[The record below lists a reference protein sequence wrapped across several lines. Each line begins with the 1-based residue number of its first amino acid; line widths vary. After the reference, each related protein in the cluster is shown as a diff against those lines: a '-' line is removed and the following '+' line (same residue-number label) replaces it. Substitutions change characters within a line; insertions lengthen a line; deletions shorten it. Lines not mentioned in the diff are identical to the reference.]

1 MRRWGL
7 FALGAALI
15 LAGSLLAHAVQTS
28 GGVRV
33 EDVRFR
39 SDQGL
44 TLSALLYAPPQA
56 TAQHPA
62 PAVLVSHG
70 YINTRE
76 MQSPFAIELAR
87 RGFVVLSMDMT
98 GHGYSEGGVGQADY
112 GGPAALRYLQSLPF
126 VDRANIGLEGH
137 SMGGGPVM
145 AAAADQPDGYRS
157 VVLEGSTPGLLGGKA
172 PASPRNLEVVFG
184 QFDEFAPLMWQV
196 PKGSLVGASKRLEAL
211 FATAAPVVP
220 GQLYGSIEAGT
231 ARRLAN
237 PPVTHPWEHFSSAGV
252 GAAVDWF
259 QLTLK
264 GAAAPKP
271 PGDQIWLWKEV
282 GTGLAFMGLIVLL
295 MGTFE
300 VLIASPFFAGLAN
313 PMEPVAK
320 HRGWRW
326 WLGFALTAGVPAI
339 TFYPFMR
346 WGQAFPP
353 SRWFPQWVQ
362 NQLLVW
368 ALLNGLI
375 TLVVSF
381 VLRGGRPSFS
391 HRWVASALIAA
402 ATIGVGYL
410 SLALVD
416 DAWHV
421 DYRFWVLGLKPLDA
435 RHAAMAIPYF
445 LLWAVFFLIAIRALA
460 ANLAVCREGFI
471 MQHGAWK
478 LAMCLGFVVLLGWE
492 YATLFRTGLLATP
505 SEPLNTIIAIQF
517 VPLLASFGAIAA
529 ITYRRTNSYVPGAL
543 ICAALLAWYVTGGTA
558 AHWYPGYTSP
568 LVAAGRR

>member
-1 MRRWGL
+1 
-7 FALGAALI
+7 
-15 LAGSLLAHAVQTS
+15 
-28 GGVRV
+28 
-33 EDVRFR
+33 
-39 SDQGL
+39 
-44 TLSALLYAPPQA
+44 
-56 TAQHPA
+56 
-62 PAVLVSHG
+62 
-70 YINTRE
+70 
-76 MQSPFAIELAR
+76 
-87 RGFVVLSMDMT
+87 
-98 GHGYSEGGVGQADY
+98 
-112 GGPAALRYLQSLPF
+112 
-126 VDRANIGLEGH
+126 
-137 SMGGGPVM
+137 
-145 AAAADQPDGYRS
+145 
-157 VVLEGSTPGLLGGKA
+157 
-172 PASPRNLEVVFG
+172 
-184 QFDEFAPLMWQV
+184 
-196 PKGSLVGASKRLEAL
+196 
-211 FATAAPVVP
+211 
-220 GQLYGSIEAGT
+220 
-231 ARRLAN
+231 
-237 PPVTHPWEHFSSAGV
+237 
-252 GAAVDWF
+252 
-259 QLTLK
+259 
-264 GAAAPKP
+264 
-271 PGDQIWLWKEV
+271 
-282 GTGLAFMGLIVLL
+282 
-295 MGTFE
+295 
-300 VLIASPFFAGLAN
+300 
-313 PMEPVAK
+313 MEPVAK

-353 SRWFPQWVQ
+353 IRWFPQWVQ